1 MKTSAYHAKYFAYD
15 LTRQL
20 PANDL
25 GKLTA
30 SLQDAQVDL
39 NPHQVEAA
47 LFAFKSPLSKGAI
60 LADEVGLGKTIEAG
74 IILSQKWAERKRK
87 LLIIGPSNLRKQWN
101 RELADKFYLPSII
114 LEAKSFNNLIKEGN
128 LNPFNQEDT
137 IIICSYHFAK
147 NKAPYL
153 KHIHWDLVIID
164 EAHRLRNVYKSSNK
178 IGNGIKDALEHCK
191 KVLLTATPL
200 QNSILELYGLVS
212 LIDPYIFGD
221 LKSFKSQFS
230 HNVDEENYTDLR
242 NRLQPI
248 CKRTLR
254 KQVVEYINYT
264 ERKPLVQ
271 EYFPNEDETT
281 LYNWVTDYLQRQKLY
296 ALPFSQRQLMTLI
309 LRKLLASSTYAI
321 YGTLDSLVKR
331 LENVINEQESIEIKN
346 ELALDFETFDE
357 VQDEWESEEEDPS
370 ASSGLAPSAS
380 SGEADDNF
388 ENVVYSA
395 EEIEDIRKELADLEK
410 FRALAH
416 RITKNSKAEQLFTA
430 LERGFKALESLGANQ
445 KALIFTESRRT
456 QDFICN
462 LLEVRGYTDKVV
474 KFNGSNADAKS
485 KEIYAAYI
493 KKHQGTD
500 ILTGSL
506 TADKRA
512 AIVDYFK
519 EEATIM
525 VATEAAAE
533 GINLQFCSLVI
544 NFDLP
549 WNPQRIEQRI
559 GRCHRYGQKF
569 DVVVVNFLN
578 KSNAADQ
585 RVYELLDEKFRLFD
599 GVFGASDEV
608 LGSIGHGV
616 DFEKRIATIYQQ
628 CRTTEEIQTAFDELQ
643 QELKTDIEEKFK
655 ETRKILIENFDDEVK
670 EKLKSNLF
678 ETTEN
683 LNRFEERLWN
693 TTKFY
698 LGNSALFDD
707 TNYSFTLKKNP
718 FPDRTIHL
726 GTYKILKP
734 KQGQKKSDINIPD
747 DTNIYRVGHPL
758 AKAILGVCKQLHT
771 IPKELTFDY
780 SNTPTKVTAL
790 ENYIGQSGWLQV
802 SHLEINSFEFE
813 DFLITACIT
822 DNGEIIDNEIAQR
835 FFSIQATE
843 GQTIYAPADIKKT
856 LEEVL
861 YSETQN
867 VISDN
872 ANRNKIFFDTEMDKL
887 DQWADDMKLSLEKE
901 IKDLDAEIRLRKAE
915 AKRLLQLEAK
925 VKAQRAIKDLEK
937 KRSEKRQHLFEAQD
951 TIDDRKESL
960 LDEIERR
967 LKQEVNTTE
976 LFTIKWKM
984 I

>member
-1 MKTSAYHAKYFAYD
+1 MNNLTTYHTKYFAYD

-20 PANDL
+20 PSNDV

-30 SLQDAQVDL
+30 SLQNAQVDL

-47 LFAFKSPLSKGAI
+47 LFAFKSPLSKGAV

-74 IILSQKWAERKRK
+74 IILSQQWAERKRK

-101 RELADKFYLPSII
+101 RELADKFYLPSVI
-114 LEAKSFNNLIKEGN
+114 LEAKSFNSLIKEGN

-137 IIICSYHFAK
+137 IVICSYHFAK

-153 KHIHWDLVIID
+153 KNLNWDLVIID
-164 EAHRLRNVYKSSNK
+164 EAHRLRNVYKPSNK

-230 HNVDEENYTDLR
+230 RNIAATNADEENYEDLR
-242 NRLQPI
+242 SRLQPI

-254 KQVVEYINYT
+254 RQVLEYIKYT

-281 LYNWVTDYLQRQKLY
+281 LYNWVTDYLQRPKLY

-321 YGTLDSLVKR
+321 YGTLDALVKR
-331 LENVINEQESIEIKN
+331 LENIVTNHSIDSESEITS
-346 ELALDFETFDE
+346 DFEIFDE
-357 VQDEWESEEEDPS
+357 IQDEWESDEEDER
-370 ASSGLAPSAS
+370 
-380 SGEADDNF
+380 EAEDNF
-388 ENVVYSA
+388 EEVTFTE
-395 EEIEDIRKELADLEK
+395 EEIEEVKSELADLQK
-410 FRALAH
+410 FRALAQ
-416 RITKNSKAEQLFTA
+416 RIRKNSKAEQLFTA
-430 LERGFKALESLGANQ
+430 LERGFKALESLGAHQ

-456 QDFICN
+456 QDFICD
-462 LLEVRGYTDKVV
+462 LLETRGYTDKVV
-474 KFNGSNADAKS
+474 KFNGSNTDTKS
-485 KEIYAAYI
+485 KEIYAAYLR
-493 KKHQGTD
+493 KHKGTD

-519 EEATIM
+519 EDATIM

-578 KSNAADQ
+578 KANAADQ
-585 RVYELLDEKFRLFD
+585 RVYELLDQKFRLFD

-608 LGSIGHGV
+608 LGSIGNGV
-616 DFEKRIATIYQQ
+616 DFEKRIASIYQQ
-628 CRTTEEIQTAFDELQ
+628 CRTIEEIQLAFDELQ
-643 QELKTDIEEKFK
+643 QELKPDISEKVK
-655 ETRKILIENFDDEVK
+655 ETRKVLIENFDEEVR
-670 EKLKSNLF
+670 EKLKTNLF
-678 ETTEN
+678 ESTEN
-683 LNRFEERLWN
+683 LNRFEERLWD
-693 TTKFY
+693 TTKFF
-698 LGNSALFDD
+698 LNSSAQFDD
-707 TNYSFTLKKNP
+707 STYTFTLNEDP
-718 FPDRTIHL
+718 FPDISIHQ
-726 GTYKILKP
+726 GPYMILKP
-734 KQGQKKSDINIPD
+734 KQGQRKSDIDVPD

-758 AKAILGVCKQLHT
+758 AKAILETCKQLDT
-771 IPKELTFDY
+771 ATKELIFDY
-780 SNTPTKVTAL
+780 SNTPTKVTVL
-790 ENYIGQSGWLQV
+790 ETYIGQSGWLQV
-802 SHLEINSFEFE
+802 SHLEVRSFEFE

-822 DNGEIIDNEIAQR
+822 DNGETIDNEVAQR

-843 GQTIYAPADIKKT
+843 EQRLYVPEDIKKT
-856 LEEVL
+856 LDEVVF
-861 YSETQN
+861 SETQK

-872 ANRNKIFFDTEMDKL
+872 ANRNKDFFDTEMDKL
-887 DQWADDMKLSLEKE
+887 DQWADDMKLSLDKE
-901 IKDLDAEIRLRKAE
+901 IKDLDAEIKLRKSE
-915 AKRLLQLEAK
+915 AKKMLHLEAK

-951 TIDDRKESL
+951 TIDDRKENL
-960 LDEIERR
+960 LSEIERR
-967 LKQEVNTTE
+967 LTQAVKTTE

>member
-1 MKTSAYHAKYFAYD
+1 MNNLTPYHAKYFAFE

-20 PANDL
+20 PANDV

-39 NPHQVEAA
+39 NPHQIEAA
-47 LFAFKSPLSKGAI
+47 LFAFKSPLSKGAV

-74 IILSQKWAERKRK
+74 IILSQQWAERKRK

-101 RELADKFYLPSII
+101 QELAEKFFLPSII
-114 LEAKSFNNLIKEGN
+114 LEAKSFNNYIKEGN
-128 LNPFNQEDT
+128 LNPFNQDDT

-153 KHIHWDLVIID
+153 KHVNWDLVIID
-164 EAHRLRNVYKSSNK
+164 EAHRLRNVYKPTNK
-178 IGNGIKDALEHCK
+178 IGNTIKDALDHSK

-230 HNVDEENYTDLR
+230 RNVDEENYEDLR
-242 NRLQPI
+242 NRLRPI

-254 KQVVEYINYT
+254 RQVLEYIKYT

-281 LYNWVTDYLQRQKLY
+281 LYNWVTDYLQRPKLY
-296 ALPFSQRQLMTLI
+296 ALPMSQRQLMTLI

-321 YGTLDSLVKR
+321 FGTLEALVQR
-331 LENVINEQESIEIKN
+331 LDKIINKHELNGAEDEI
-346 ELALDFETFDE
+346 ASDFEVYDE
-357 VQDEWESEEEDPS
+357 IVDEWESEEEDESETDEPIDEITFS
-370 ASSGLAPSAS
+370 
-380 SGEADDNF
+380 DD
-388 ENVVYSA
+388 EI
-395 EEIEDIRKELADLEK
+395 EEIKSEKADLEK

-416 RITKNSKAEQLFTA
+416 KIRKNSKAEQLFTA
-430 LERGFKALESLGANQ
+430 LERGFEALEKLGANQ

-462 LLEVRGYTDKVV
+462 LLEARGYADKVV
-474 KFNGSNADAKS
+474 KFNGSNADTKS
-485 KEIYAAYI
+485 KQIYAAYL

-500 ILTGSL
+500 VLTGSL

-519 EEATIM
+519 DEATIM

-559 GRCHRYGQKF
+559 GRCHRYGQNY
-569 DVVVVNFLN
+569 DVVVINFLN
-578 KSNAADQ
+578 KANAADQ
-585 RVYELLDEKFRLFD
+585 RVYELLDQKFRLFD

-608 LGSIGHGV
+608 LGSIGNGV

-628 CRTTEEIQTAFDELQ
+628 CRTTEEIQAAFDELQ
-643 QELKTDIEEKFK
+643 DELRGNISEKVQ
-655 ETRKILIENFDDEVK
+655 ETRKVLLENFDEEVR
-670 EKLKSNLF
+670 EKLRSNLL
-678 ETTEN
+678 ESTEY
-683 LNRFEERLWN
+683 LNRFEERLWA

-698 LGNSALFDD
+698 LNGAAQFNDS
-707 TNYSFTLKKNP
+707 TYTFTLKENP
-718 FPDRTIHL
+718 FPQEAIHK
-726 GTYKILKP
+726 GPYIILKP
-734 KQGQKKSDINIPD
+734 KQGQRKSDIDVPD
-747 DTNIYRVGHPL
+747 DTNIYRVGHKL
-758 AKAILGVCKQLHT
+758 AKQILNACKKLNT
-771 IPKELTFDY
+771 PSKEIIFDY
-780 SNTPTKVTAL
+780 SNTPTKVTTL
-790 ENYIGQSGWLQV
+790 EKYIGQSGWLQV
-802 SHLEINSFEFE
+802 SRLEINSFEYE
-813 DFLITACIT
+813 DYLIAACIS
-822 DNGEIIDNEIAQR
+822 DNGEIIENEIAQR
-835 FFSIQATE
+835 LFSIQAKE
-843 GQTIYAPADIKKT
+843 GNPLYEDKETKVK
-856 LEEVL
+856 LNEVL
-861 YSETQN
+861 FSNTQS
-867 VISDN
+867 VISEN
-872 ANRNKIFFDTEMDKL
+872 ANRNKDFFDTEMDKL
-887 DQWADDMKLSLEKE
+887 DQWADDMKISLDKE
-901 IKDLDAEIRLRKAE
+901 IKDLDAEIKLRKAE
-915 AKRLLQLEAK
+915 AKKMLQLDAK
-925 VKAQRAIKDLEK
+925 VKAQRVIKDLEK

-951 TIDDRKESL
+951 LIDDKKENL
-960 LDEIERR
+960 LTEIEQR
-967 LKQEVNTTE
+967 LRQEINTTE
-976 LFTIKWKM
+976 LFTIKWSL

>member
-1 MKTSAYHAKYFAYD
+1 MNSLTPYHAKYFAYE

-20 PANDL
+20 PANDV

-39 NPHQVEAA
+39 NPHQIEAA
-47 LFAFKSPLSKGAI
+47 LFAFKSPLSKGAV

-74 IILSQKWAERKRK
+74 IILSQQWAERKRK

-101 RELADKFYLPSII
+101 QELAEKFFLPSII
-114 LEAKSFNNLIKEGN
+114 LEAKSFNSYIKEGN

-153 KHIHWDLVIID
+153 KHINWDLVIID
-164 EAHRLRNVYKSSNK
+164 EAHRLRNVYKPTNK
-178 IGNGIKDALEHCK
+178 IGNTIKDALDHSK

-230 HNVDEENYTDLR
+230 RNVDEENYEDLR

-254 KQVVEYINYT
+254 RQVLEYIKYT

-281 LYNWVTDYLQRQKLY
+281 LYNWVTDYLQRPKLY
-296 ALPFSQRQLMTLI
+296 ALPMSQRQLMTLI

-321 YGTLDSLVKR
+321 FGTLNALVQR
-331 LENVINEQESIEIKN
+331 LDKIINNHELNGTEEEI
-346 ELALDFETFDE
+346 ATDFEVYDE
-357 VQDEWESEEEDPS
+357 IVDEWESEE
-370 ASSGLAPSAS
+370 
-380 SGEADDNF
+380 DDETESDEPIDEIIF
-388 ENVVYSA
+388 SE
-395 EEIEDIRKELADLEK
+395 EEIQEIKREKADLEK

-416 RITKNSKAEQLFTA
+416 KIRKNSKAEQLFTA
-430 LERGFKALESLGANQ
+430 LERGFEALEKLGANQ

-462 LLEVRGYTDKVV
+462 LLEVRGYADKVV
-474 KFNGSNADAKS
+474 KFNGSNADTKS
-485 KEIYAAYI
+485 KEIYADYL

-500 ILTGSL
+500 VLTGSL

-559 GRCHRYGQKF
+559 GRCHRYGQNY
-569 DVVVVNFLN
+569 DVVVINFIN
-578 KSNAADQ
+578 KANAADQ
-585 RVYELLDEKFRLFD
+585 RVYELLDQKFRLFD

-608 LGSIGHGV
+608 LGSIGNGV

-628 CRTTEEIQTAFDELQ
+628 CRTTEEIQAAFDVLQDELRGN
-643 QELKTDIEEKFK
+643 ISEKVQ
-655 ETRKILIENFDDEVK
+655 ETRKVLLENFDEEVR
-670 EKLKSNLF
+670 EKLRSNLL
-678 ETTEN
+678 ESTEY
-683 LNRFEERLWN
+683 LNRFEERLWA

-698 LGNSALFDD
+698 LNGSAQFNDN
-707 TNYSFTLKKNP
+707 TYTFTLKENP
-718 FPDRTIHL
+718 FPQEAIHK
-726 GTYKILKP
+726 GPYMILKP
-734 KQGQKKSDINIPD
+734 KQGQRKSDIDVPD
-747 DTNIYRVGHPL
+747 DTNIYRVGHKL
-758 AKAILGVCKQLHT
+758 AKQILNACKNLNT
-771 IPKELTFDY
+771 PTKEMIFDY

-790 ENYIGQSGWLQV
+790 EKYIDQSGWLQV
-802 SHLEINSFEFE
+802 SRLEINSFEYE
-813 DFLITACIT
+813 DYLISSCIT
-822 DNGEIIDNEIAQR
+822 DNGENIDTEIAQR
-835 FFSIQATE
+835 FFSLQAKE
-843 GQTIYAPADIKKT
+843 GNSIYVDNEAASK
-856 LEEVL
+856 LNEVL
-861 YSETQN
+861 FSNTQS

-872 ANRNKIFFDTEMDKL
+872 ANRNKDFFDTEMDKL
-887 DQWADDMKLSLEKE
+887 DQWADDMKISLDKE
-901 IKDLDAEIRLRKAE
+901 IKDLDAEIKLRKAE
-915 AKRLLQLEAK
+915 AKKMLQLDAK

-951 TIDDRKESL
+951 MIDERKENL
-960 LDEIERR
+960 LTEIEQR
-967 LKQEVNTTE
+967 LSQEINTSE
-976 LFTIKWKM
+976 LFTLKWRLE
-984 I
+984 

>member
-1 MKTSAYHAKYFAYD
+1 MELTRYHAKYFSYD

-20 PANDL
+20 PANDV

-47 LFAFKSPLSKGAI
+47 LFAFKSPLSKGAV

-74 IILSQKWAERKRK
+74 IILSQQWAERKRK

-114 LEAKSFNNLIKEGN
+114 LEAKSFNSQIKEGN

-153 KHIHWDLVIID
+153 KHVNWDLVIID
-164 EAHRLRNVYKSSNK
+164 EAHRLRNVYKPTNK
-178 IGNGIKDALEHCK
+178 IGNGIKDALDHCK

-230 HNVDEENYTDLR
+230 RNIDEENYDDLR

-254 KQVVEYINYT
+254 RQVLEYIKYT

-271 EYFPNEDETT
+271 EYFPNDDETT
-281 LYNWVTDYLQRQKLY
+281 LYNWVTDYLQRPRLY

-309 LRKLLASSTYAI
+309 LRKLLASSTFAI
-321 YGTLDSLVKR
+321 YGTLDALVKR
-331 LENVINEQESIEIKN
+331 LEAILNEYQPEEEEEFAI
-346 ELALDFETFDE
+346 DFETYE
-357 VQDEWESEEEDPS
+357 EIQDEWESEEEDEND
-370 ASSGLAPSAS
+370 A
-380 SGEADDNF
+380 EDTF
-388 ENVVYSA
+388 EKVTYTE
-395 EEIEDIRKELADLEK
+395 EEIEEIKQEKEDLEK
-410 FRALAH
+410 FRALAQKI
-416 RITKNSKAEQLFTA
+416 RKNSKAEQLFTA
-430 LERGFKALESLGANQ
+430 LGRGFEALENLGANQ

-462 LLEVRGYTDKVV
+462 LLEERGYADKVV
-474 KFNGSNADAKS
+474 KFNGSNTDAKS
-485 KEIYAAYI
+485 KEIYADYL

-519 EEATIM
+519 DEATIM

-559 GRCHRYGQKF
+559 GRCHRYGQKH
-569 DVVVVNFLN
+569 DVVVINFLN
-578 KSNAADQ
+578 KSNAADE
-585 RVYELLDEKFRLFD
+585 RVYELLDQKFRLFD

-608 LGSIGHGV
+608 LGSIGNGV
-616 DFEKRIATIYQQ
+616 DFEKRIASIYQQ

-643 QELKTDIEEKFK
+643 QELRPDISEKVQ
-655 ETRKILIENFDDEVK
+655 ETRKVLLENFDEEVRD
-670 EKLKSNLF
+670 KLRTNLL
-678 ETTEN
+678 ESTEY
-683 LNRFEERLWN
+683 LNRFEERLWA
-693 TTKFY
+693 TTKYY
-698 LGNSALFDD
+698 LNSSAQFDD
-707 TNYSFTLKKNP
+707 DNYTFTLYDNP
-718 FPDRTIHL
+718 FPGIAIHK
-726 GTYKILKP
+726 GPYMVLKSR
-734 KQGQKKSDINIPD
+734 QGQRKSDIDVPD
-747 DTNIYRVGHPL
+747 DTNIYRVGHKL
-758 AKAILGVCKQLHT
+758 AIEILEACKQLNT
-771 IPKELTFDY
+771 EPKELTFDY
-780 SNTPTKVTAL
+780 SNTPTKVTTI

-813 DFLITACIT
+813 DFLITACFT
-822 DNGEIIDNEIAQR
+822 DDGESIDNEIAQR
-835 FFSIQATE
+835 LFSIHAIE
-843 GQTIYAPADIKKT
+843 GQNIYLTDEVKKS
-856 LEEVL
+856 LEDVL
-861 YSETQN
+861 YGETQN

-872 ANRNKIFFDTEMDKL
+872 ANRNKDFFDTEMDKL

-901 IKDLDAEIRLRKAE
+901 VKDLDAEIKFRKSE
-915 AKRLLQLEAK
+915 AKKMLNLEAK

-951 TIDDRKESL
+951 TIDDRKENL

-967 LKQEVNTTE
+967 LKQEVKATE
-976 LFTIKWKM
+976 LFTIKWK
-984 I
+984 IV